1 MGTQLPS
8 PKKEHSPC
16 PIFGP
21 CQSWPNGWMDQDAT
35 WYEGRL
41 RPMPDCVKR
50 GPSHPLQGAQQLP
63 SFLAHVYCDHGRP
76 SQLLMCSCCYC
87 SGFQGQLIKLLS
99 KKTQPTD
106 SVAIELSECKPV
118 WSAMQTKVYEHR
130 IKDISE
136 LCQCT
141 EVPWD
146 ELDQYVASTLQS
158 GSGALVTAF
167 VVKHVSIKTRRQP
180 VRTQSALIVPDPLPT
195 LFISAD

>member
-1 MGTQLPS
+1 
-8 PKKEHSPC
+8 
-16 PIFGP
+16 
-21 CQSWPNGWMDQDAT
+21 
-35 WYEGRL
+35 
-41 RPMPDCVKR
+41 
-50 GPSHPLQGAQQLP
+50 
-63 SFLAHVYCDHGRP
+63 
-76 SQLLMCSCCYC
+76 
-87 SGFQGQLIKLLS
+87 
-99 KKTQPTD
+99 
-106 SVAIELSECKPV
+106 
-118 WSAMQTKVYEHR
+118 MQTKVYEHR